1 MREYKFRGKKASNG
15 EWVYGYLAE
24 IETDWDFYNGH
35 GLPIEYS
42 KVIIE
47 TNLLTRPMTTI
58 APETIGQYTGLK
70 DKNGKEIYEG
80 DIIKIIKHTSHEDM
94 VYIKESIGVVK
105 FYYGSF
111 IMEVFREK
119 DRKHVNYIRQL
130 TDIAEFIKMD
140 NVEVIGNIYENPE
153 LLEVE

>member
-1 MREYKFRGKKASNG
+1 MKEYKFRGKKASNG

-24 IETDWDFYNGH
+24 IATDWDFYNGH

-70 DKNGKEIYEG
+70 DKNGTKIYEG
-80 DIIKIIKHTSHEDM
+80 DILKHHSLTEQMQKDLLHQIIGKAVKEKGMTYIVGKMNNGYLDEEIKTT
-94 VYIKESIGVVK
+94 
-105 FYYGSF
+105 
-111 IMEVFREK
+111 
-119 DRKHVNYIRQL
+119 NYKALLLSPELFEI
-130 TDIAEFIKMD
+130 
-140 NVEVIGNIYENPE
+140 IGNIHENPE
-153 LLEVE
+153 LMEVK